1 MGYDIRDGDMVMKW
15 EMDTTVG
22 SMDWSSPLQWRS
34 RGKVVVLGTDFI
46 SLWDVNSVDAQPLL
60 SIGSGNRRVC
70 ALHVSNTDAEISGG
84 IRQR

>member
-70 ALHVSNTDAEISGG
+70 ALHVNNTDAEISGG